1 MAYHDASNML
11 ASFGMNP
18 MLALLDEGTAR
29 PTVVKSKGVTT
40 LSFGD
45 CMAEISSMDGR
56 MVMTSVTVPSL
67 DPNHAPLL
75 LLLAAEYAGGAGH
88 ELFVPEDTGFHSA
101 LDGCDMCSVR
111 EGVCAGRAGNSVVYL
126 GPALLKRKR
135 VKAE

>member
-11 ASFGMNP
+11 ASFEMNP
-18 MLALLDEGTAR
+18 MLALLDGGLAR
-29 PTVVKSKGVTT
+29 PSVAKSKGVAT

-45 CMAEISSMDGR
+45 CMAEISAMDGR

-101 LDGCDMCSVR
+101 LDDCDMCSVR
-111 EGVCAGRAGNSVVYL
+111 EGLCAGKSGSSVVYL
-126 GPALLKRKR
+126 GPALMKRKR
-135 VKAE
+135 AKE

>member
-11 ASFGMNP
+11 DSFGMDS
-18 MLALLDEGTAR
+18 MLAILDQEWAK
-29 PTVVKSKGVTT
+29 PSVAKSKGVAT

-45 CMAEISSMDGR
+45 CAAEISDMDGR
-56 MVMTSVTVPSL
+56 MVMTSVTVPST

-111 EGVCAGRAGNSVVYL
+111 EGLCAGKSGNSVVYL
-126 GPALLKRKR
+126 GPALMKRKR
-135 VKAE
+135 VKSK